1 MPQQSSTIRQEIL
14 AYYEQGREDARLRS
28 GIGRLEFLRTQDIL
42 RRLLPAAPARILDI
56 GGGSGIHAA
65 WLAEDGHQV
74 ELLDPVPLHVT
85 LAAQLP
91 GVSARLGDAR
101 ALHGVPDSSADAVL
115 LLGPL
120 YHLIQRAERVQAL
133 TEARRVVQ
141 PGGLVIAA
149 TINRFAG
156 LHDMIMRN
164 GYYAPTRRA
173 LVDAATEDGHNRS
186 TSEES
191 LFTTAYFHDPAEVPG
206 EFTDAGLTVSSQHGV
221 EGAVWLMPETEAAL
235 SDPARR
241 DLLLEAVRRTESV
254 PTLLGISGHLLT
266 AGRRE

>member
-91 GVSARLGDAR
+91 GVSA
-101 ALHGVPDSSADAVL
+101 
-115 LLGPL
+115 
-120 YHLIQRAERVQAL
+120 
-133 TEARRVVQ
+133 T
-141 PGGLVIAA
+141 
-149 TINRFAG
+149 
-156 LHDMIMRN
+156 
-164 GYYAPTRRA
+164 
-173 LVDAATEDGHNRS
+173 
-186 TSEES
+186 
-191 LFTTAYFHDPAEVPG
+191 
-206 EFTDAGLTVSSQHGV
+206 
-221 EGAVWLMPETEAAL
+221 
-235 SDPARR
+235 
-241 DLLLEAVRRTESV
+241 
-254 PTLLGISGHLLT
+254 
-266 AGRRE
+266 